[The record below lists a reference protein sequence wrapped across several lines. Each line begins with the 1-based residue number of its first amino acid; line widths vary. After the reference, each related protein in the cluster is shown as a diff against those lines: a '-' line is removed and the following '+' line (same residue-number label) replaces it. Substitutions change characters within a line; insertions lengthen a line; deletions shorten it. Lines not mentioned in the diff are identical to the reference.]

1 MKLRFALINRA
12 KGDDLSGFWMLYRL
26 RQRAGPGLRRGVL
39 SVLLLRAAR
48 RHGGDGGPGAVIR
61 GRPVLPHG
69 LHGIF
74 ISQYGENCRI
84 YQNVTISEAAGRAP
98 RIGPDC
104 LIGAGAVLVGGIR
117 LGRGVKVGAGAVV
130 ARDVPDH
137 CTVVAPPPRFLVPG
151 GGPGFRPGTSSPGSM
166 KRTSAP

>member
-12 KGDDLSGFWMLYRL
+12 KGDGLSGFWMLYRL
-26 RQRAGPGLRRGVL
+26 RQRAGPGLR
-39 SVLLLRAAR
+39 
-48 RHGGDGGPGAVIR
+48 
-61 GRPVLPHG
+61 
-69 LHGIF
+69 
-74 ISQYGENCRI
+74 
-84 YQNVTISEAAGRAP
+84 
-98 RIGPDC
+98 
-104 LIGAGAVLVGGIR
+104 
-117 LGRGVKVGAGAVV
+117 RGVKVGAGAVV